1 MIIMSSKECR
11 CFDVNKKE
19 WINLEDNV
27 PMYLIEIHYEGE
39 YTLQLNGD
47 TPFWRFKNGH
57 YVVKTNSM
65 YLVIDEKDW
74 NAFIINIDMQNNSNS
89 EPHDLLKVGI

>member
-74 NAFIINIDMQNNSNS
+74 ITHITVLTDSVNQELISRW
-89 EPHDLLKVGI
+89 K